1 MKTYIFQVETIV
13 IEEYYIESDS
23 LEQAESDVLN
33 LGLVDD
39 NKTDHS
45 VNRVTFIGVE
55 ND

>member
-1 MKTYIFQVETIV
+1 MKTYIFQIETTV

-23 LEQAESDVLN
+23 LEQAEKDILD
-33 LGLVDD
+33 LGSIDD
-39 NKTDHS
+39 NKTNHS